1 MSKKIYLRR
10 KDIDSFLPDTVRAEA
25 VMKISSVFVNRQPL
39 KGFDYEDEKKYLN
52 GILDVN
58 PENQSWPAHAKKFWA
73 DLTIPVGFE
82 GVELEIGR
90 DNKGNPI
97 QIMDFI
103 KYHFALLMK
112 Y

>member
-52 GILDVN
+52 
-58 PENQSWPAHAKKFWA
+58 
-73 DLTIPVGFE
+73 
-82 GVELEIGR
+82 
-90 DNKGNPI
+90 
-97 QIMDFI
+97 
-103 KYHFALLMK
+103 
-112 Y
+112 